1 MRPVMFPSLFILLL
15 ATSALADEAAI
26 RQSIAAYAD
35 AFNRQDLEMVI
46 GYWSENGVHVDRE
59 NGERTEGRE
68 AIKADL
74 ADTFEGSSGATL
86 AGRVDRVRMVKP
98 DVAHLDGQVV
108 LSIPGEDTTTSNFS
122 AILVNQEGKW
132 MIDVIEESPARVPSN
147 NYEALSELNWM
158 IGNWVDDGGDI
169 QVTTS
174 VSWSANGA
182 FLLRSFAVT
191 TADEVVRQ
199 GTEVIGWDPRS
210 GEIRSWS
217 FQSDGSFGDGTW
229 QKNGDDWMVKSSQ
242 TLPDGR
248 AASGTYVF
256 SKLSDDEI
264 SVRLIGHVIEG
275 EPQPSGEGATLRR
288 VAEAPVAATAVE
300 SNGTASN

>member
-1 MRPVMFPSLFILLL
+1 MRPFMFPFLLVL
-15 ATSALADEAAI
+15 LVTTSALADEAAI

-59 NGERTEGRE
+59 TRERTEGRA

-74 ADTFEGSSGATL
+74 ADTFEGSSDATL

-98 DVAHLDGQVV
+98 DVAHVGGEVV
-108 LSIPGEDTTTSNFS
+108 LSVPGEDTTTTTFS
-122 AILVNQEGKW
+122 AILVNQQGKW
-132 MIDVIEESPARVPSN
+132 MIDVIEESPAPVPSN
-147 NYEALSELNWM
+147 NYEALNELNWM

-169 QVTTS
+169 QVKTS
-174 VSWSANGA
+174 VSWAANDA

-191 TADEVVRQ
+191 TADDVVRQ

-217 FQSDGSFGDGTW
+217 FQGDGSFGDGTW
-229 QKNGDDWMVKSSQ
+229 RKNGDDWMVKSSQ

-248 AASGTYVF
+248 AASGTYIF
-256 SKLSDDEI
+256 SKRSDDEL

-288 VAEAPVAATAVE
+288 VAEEPEAATAVE
-300 SNGTASN
+300 ANGTSGN